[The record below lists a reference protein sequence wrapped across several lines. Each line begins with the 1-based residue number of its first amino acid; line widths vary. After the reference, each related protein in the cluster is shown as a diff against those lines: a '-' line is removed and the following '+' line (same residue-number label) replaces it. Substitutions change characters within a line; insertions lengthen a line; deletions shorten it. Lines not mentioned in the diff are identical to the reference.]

1 MLFSDAYRIFAA
13 VAYGVVLIVIGLPLW
28 WKTTEVYR
36 VSLPY
41 SRIAALDDLDMAL
54 GMNISIST
62 LDAARGDK
70 LVADLS
76 DIFKTS
82 SMC

>member
-1 MLFSDAYRIFAA
+1 LLFSDANRIFAA
-13 VAYGVVLIVIGLPLW
+13 VAYVVVLIVIGLPLW

-41 SRIAALDDLDMAL
+41 SRIAALDNLDVTQ

-62 LDAARGDK
+62 LDTARGDK
-70 LVADLS
+70 LVADLN